1 MEEHDEESKSTVL
14 KSGDLRIKI
23 KSPNFKAGDKVFWGI
38 HPENIT
44 FLSPDS
50 GSEGQKDNT
59 YFAHVNSIINKG
71 PKKRIIFKLA
81 KHNKNL
87 AAEVPVQYVDSLKL
101 HAGGLCMVRLETSK
115 VVAFHNY

>member
-1 MEEHDEESKSTVL
+1 VEEHDEESKSTVL

-71 PKKRIIFKLA
+71 PKNVL
-81 KHNKNL
+81 
-87 AAEVPVQYVDSLKL
+87 Y
-101 HAGGLCMVRLETSK
+101 
-115 VVAFHNY
+115 

>member
-1 MEEHDEESKSTVL
+1 VAELIGISNIFNDAYVEEHDEESKSTVL

-71 PKKRIIFKLA
+71 PKNVLYLNLPNIIKTWLQ
-81 KHNKNL
+81 KCLYNML
-87 AAEVPVQYVDSLKL
+87 IP
-101 HAGGLCMVRLETSK
+101 
-115 VVAFHNY
+115 